1 LSFLAVEEINPQ
13 LPIVKGDKKK
23 MPNQENRPSAHE
35 RRVKLRQLLDTGK
48 MIMVPGVVDAMGAM
62 LAEQAGF
69 SVAYIGGGAVTN
81 SQLGLPDVYLID
93 RIELIEQAKKLFNA
107 TNLPVI
113 CDADTGFTPHA
124 ANIWKTI
131 QAYEQAGISGIHI
144 EDALFGKH
152 TDLPKSCSSV
162 ESMVSQIRAAVDAR
176 QDKDFVIIA
185 RTDIMLTGATV
196 EESIRRCNAYL
207 AAGADMAFPINI
219 PLDVLKAKRQSIQ
232 GKIMTTGYNVPAKN
246 EEDAGI
252 NIAIYWEFALSLQYK
267 FLRDAMEELNRTGDV
282 TKFKDRGYPW
292 VVTTPE
298 YLKFMGTEQF
308 VEKVK
313 KFYFDPCK

>member
-1 LSFLAVEEINPQ
+1 M
-13 LPIVKGDKKK
+13 K

-35 RRVKLRQLLDTGK
+35 RRVKLRQLLDAGK
-48 MIMVPGVVDAMGAM
+48 MMMVPGVVDAMGAM

-69 SVAYIGGGAVTN
+69 SIAYMGGGAVTN

-93 RIELIEQAKKLFNA
+93 RNELIEQARRLFNA

-113 CDADTGFTPHA
+113 CDADTGFAPHA

-152 TDLPKSCSSV
+152 TDLPKTCSPV
-162 ESMVSQIRAAVDAR
+162 ASMTSKIRAAVDAR
-176 QDKDFVIIA
+176 QDRDFLIIA

-196 EESIRRCNAYL
+196 EEAIRRCNAYL
-207 AAGADMAFPINI
+207 DAGADMAFPIAI
-219 PLDVLKAKRQSIQ
+219 PLDILKANRRLIK
-232 GKIMTTGYNVPAKN
+232 GKIMTTGYDVPAKE

-252 NIAIYWEFALSLQYK
+252 DIVIYWEFALSLQYK
-267 FLRDAMEELNRTGDV
+267 LLKDAMEELFMTRDV
-282 TKFKDRGYPW
+282 TRFNDRGFPW
-292 VVTTPE
+292 AVTTPE
-298 YLKFMGTEQF
+298 YLKFMGTEHF

-313 KFYFDPCK
+313 KFYVP